1 MRAIVQ
7 RVSQA
12 SVNIDGSLYS
22 QIDHGLLV
30 YLGVDRDDKDED
42 VKYIVDKVS
51 HLRIFPDDTDRMNLN
66 VVDVKG
72 KVLVVSAFSIQADAR
87 KGRRPGF
94 EQAAAGEQA
103 EALYEKC
110 CDALIA
116 TGLDVERGSF
126 GAMMDVR
133 SNNDGPV
140 CILLDSH
147 RKF

>member
-12 SVNIDGSLYS
+12 SVNIDGSVHS

-30 YLGVDRDDKDED
+30 YLGVGCDDNDED
-42 VKYIVDKVS
+42 VQYIVDKVS
-51 HLRIFPDDTDRMNLN
+51 HLRIFSDEEGRMNLS
-66 VVDVKG
+66 VVDVKA
-72 KVLVVSAFSIQADAR
+72 KVLVVSAFSVQADAR
-87 KGRRPGF
+87 KGRRPSF
-94 EQAAAGEQA
+94 EQAASGEQA

-110 CDALIA
+110 CDALI
-116 TGLDVERGSF
+116 TDGLEVERGSF

-133 SNNDGPV
+133 SNNDGPI

>member
-12 SVNIDGSLYS
+12 SVNINGSQYS
-22 QIDHGLLV
+22 QIDHGLLI
-30 YLGVDRDDKDED
+30 YLGVDRDDKEED
-42 VKYIVDKVS
+42 VQYIVDKVS
-51 HLRIFPDDTDRMNLN
+51 HLRIFSDEEGRMNLS

-72 KVLVVSAFSIQADAR
+72 KVLVVSAFSVQADAR
-87 KGRRPGF
+87 KGRRPSF
-94 EQAAAGEQA
+94 EQAASGEQA

-110 CDALIA
+110 CDVLVTA
-116 TGLDVERGSF
+116 GLEVERGSF

-133 SNNDGPV
+133 SNNDGPI

>member
-12 SVNIDGSLYS
+12 SVNIDGSLHS

-51 HLRIFPDDTDRMNLN
+51 HLRIFSDDEDRLNLS

-72 KVLVVSAFSIQADAR
+72 KVLVVSAFSVQADAR

-103 EALYEKC
+103 EELYEKC
-110 CDALIA
+110 CDALVA
-116 TGLDVERGSF
+116 TGLEVERGSF

-133 SNNDGPV
+133 SNNDGPI